1 MKIPNLIELKLKLL
15 SNQWNLIKIKIIILR
30 LKKRE
35 SKKGRKRTGLKR
47 LFKKRI
53 PPINAKLI
61 IKRTKIK
68 FILKR

>member
-15 SNQWNLIKIKIIILR
+15 SNQWNLIKIKIILR

-53 PPINAKLI
+53 SPIKAKLI

-68 FILKR
+68 FIL